1 MFDFQQCRDHCLMQL
16 QSMEDFPFGP
26 DIYVY
31 KVGKIF
37 AILSEKEGVARVN
50 LKCDPAEAL
59 MLRDIFPAIT
69 PGYHMNKQHWNT
81 VLLDGSVPDNEIKR
95 QIENSY
101 QLIVKSLPKAKRGQ
115 LLMAALDGFDKDY
128 IRQLEHNSKTDNPPI
143 FGDGN
148 AAG

>member
-1 MFDFQQCRDHCLMQL
+1 MNFSQCRDYCLMQL
-16 QSMEDFPFGP
+16 QSIEDFPFGP

-31 KVGKIF
+31 KVAGKIF
-37 AILSEKEGVARVN
+37 AILAEQHSVGRVN

-81 VLLDGSVPDNEIKR
+81 VLLDGSVPENEIKR

-101 QLIVKSLPKAKRGQ
+101 QLVIKSLPKAKRPV
-115 LLMAALDGFDKDY
+115 LSL
-128 IRQLEHNSKTDNPPI
+128 N
-143 FGDGN
+143 
-148 AAG
+148 